1 MIFKV
6 RNNLAGKTAREILLS
21 LGIGKPRIY
30 ELFLNGAVLVNG
42 NTVKENIVL
51 KEDDTFQ
58 IVETENKTKY
68 DNSIWEN
75 DYLVALYKP
84 KNILTHTDGKEKG
97 FLEIQKNHENLYVVQ
112 RLDNETSGIIVFSKS
127 KYYAIYLD
135 KLFRERLVTKEYLA
149 EVKTFKEEK
158 AIIKNA
164 LRYDRHD
171 KKTRV
176 YPESGPFITS
186 VKKIKKANEVT
197 TLKVILNSGMTH
209 QIRAHL
215 SYIGSPIIGDI
226 KYGGKPSET
235 LRLEATGVKF
245 FDIVTN
251 KEIEIK
257 LKEEK

>member
-1 MIFKV
+1 MIFKA

-30 ELFLNGAVLVNG
+30 ELFLNETVLVNG
-42 NTVKENIVL
+42 NAVKDNIVL
-51 KEDDTFQ
+51 KEDDTFE
-58 IVETENKTKY
+58 ILETENKIKY

-75 DYLVALYKP
+75 DYLVAFYKP
-84 KNILTHTDGKEKG
+84 KNIITHTDGEEKG
-97 FLEIQKNHENLYVVQ
+97 FLEIQKNYENLYVVQ
-112 RLDNETSGIIVFSKS
+112 RLDKETSGIIVFSKS

-149 EVKTFKEEK
+149 DVETFRGENKV
-158 AIIKNA
+158 IKND
-164 LRYDRHD
+164 LRYDKHQ
-171 KKTRV
+171 KKTIV
-176 YPESGPFITS
+176 YPENGPYVTS
-186 VKKIKKANEVT
+186 VRKFKTINNVT
-197 TLKVILNSGMTH
+197 SLKVILNSGMTH

-226 KYGGKPSET
+226 KYGGRPSET
-235 LRLEATGVKF
+235 LRLEATGIKF